1 MILNEEKLK
10 HIQKEVKRYLD
21 EGIVVTKQKPEF
33 TNFFLEHSKNFLNS
47 ARAEY
52 LLSTDQKKSE
62 DLGFIDYNGLIVV
75 VNSSYYSMFH
85 MARALLESEGIKIR
99 TDFSIH
105 KVTFETLVYFFYL
118 TKKLEKRINESF
130 AIAKGESAEV
140 LGQDMAQ
147 QLITDLM
154 HEKTKRS
161 TFTYKMGSDLVLAK
175 AKTSLNRAIKFQEEI
190 KNIIK

>member
-118 TKKLEKRINESF
+118 TKKLEKRIIESF

>member
-1 MILNEEKLK
+1 LMILNEEKLK

-118 TKKLEKRINESF
+118 TKKLEKRIIESF

-190 KNIIK
+190 